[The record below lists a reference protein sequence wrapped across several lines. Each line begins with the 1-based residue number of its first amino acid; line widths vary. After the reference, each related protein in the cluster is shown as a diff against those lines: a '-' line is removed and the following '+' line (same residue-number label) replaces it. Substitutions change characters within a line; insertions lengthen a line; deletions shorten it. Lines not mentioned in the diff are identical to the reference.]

1 MRVVTTGQ
9 MRVEEQVAAPQTDR
23 RLPRRPRRWIGIGLL
38 LGLLLLGASPWMWRS
53 WVEARYAGQ
62 TYAVE
67 PAVTAIPA
75 ALGPEPQV
83 AVVFGARVYRSGR
96 LSPMLQD
103 RVDTAI
109 DLYHT
114 GVVDTL
120 IMSGGQVGEEYDEP
134 AAMIAYAQDRGVPA
148 AALQPDYGGQRTY
161 DSCYRAAHIFQLE
174 RAVLVTQAFHLP
186 RALLLCDQLGM
197 EVVGVVA
204 DRRTYGPA
212 SLGWSEAR
220 ETPALVGALLDLI
233 RRTPPPIL
241 GEPIPLGER
250 NRPNAS

>member
-96 LSPMLQD
+96 LSPMLQLHGMHC
-103 RVDTAI
+103 I
-109 DLYHT
+109 WQ
-114 GVVDTL
+114 
-120 IMSGGQVGEEYDEP
+120 MSRSAP
-134 AAMIAYAQDRGVPA
+134 
-148 AALQPDYGGQRTY
+148 
-161 DSCYRAAHIFQLE
+161 SH
-174 RAVLVTQAFHLP
+174 
-186 RALLLCDQLGM
+186 
-197 EVVGVVA
+197 
-204 DRRTYGPA
+204 
-212 SLGWSEAR
+212 
-220 ETPALVGALLDLI
+220 
-233 RRTPPPIL
+233 
-241 GEPIPLGER
+241 
-250 NRPNAS
+250 NASCRICPA